1 MEMEMVG
8 EFNQAEFTWTN
19 DECFAPLPFSPDGT
33 AKRRRH
39 STVHVHARQLSL
51 PVFLCGKGSKGGAV
65 TAVVFGFCKFL
76 RRSTRW
82 RLTQFVATCARDLV
96 VVIRF
101 LRIFAR
107 VFNFIATRED
117 LMI

>member
-1 MEMEMVG
+1 MEMVG

-65 TAVVFGFCKFL
+65 TAVVFWVLQVSYTLDAVEADPKLG
-76 RRSTRW
+76 T
-82 RLTQFVATCARDLV
+82 TCVRDLV

-101 LRIFAR
+101 LRIFAW
-107 VFNFIATRED
+107 
-117 LMI
+117 

>member
-1 MEMEMVG
+1 MVG

-65 TAVVFGFCKFL
+65 TAVVLGFASFLDARRGGGRPNSL
-76 RRSTRW
+76 RR
-82 RLTQFVATCARDLV
+82 ARA
-96 VVIRF
+96 I
-101 LRIFAR
+101 
-107 VFNFIATRED
+107 
-117 LMI
+117 

>member
-1 MEMEMVG
+1 MEMVG

-39 STVHVHARQLSL
+39 STVHVHARQLAL

-65 TAVVFGFCKFL
+65 TAVFWVLQVSLYARRGGGRPNSL
-76 RRSTRW
+76 RR
-82 RLTQFVATCARDLV
+82 ARA
-96 VVIRF
+96 I
-101 LRIFAR
+101 
-107 VFNFIATRED
+107 
-117 LMI
+117 